1 MTATVSPFVIRELTG
16 DKREFRFTGRGL
28 PYRPFTLSGDQRA
41 DINWYAGSPEGTIQM
56 LGAKE
61 NETTINGMWK
71 DRFLRQ
77 VVDMSPAELVAAGF
91 DVVGG
96 NAAPFS
102 LAAGQSGEPGAKI
115 NGFPI
120 NNVRELADTVDDVRR
135 KGQLVEVTWLHIK
148 RQGIIR
154 TFRQSWHA
162 AQDLEWEIR
171 FEWINQGFQLSDV
184 PIQDRS
190 VDLSDTVVE
199 ISNQLE
205 ELDGIMDGSASLD
218 LQGDSGQA
226 FTQAGQALDEVN
238 QGINQIQQAL
248 TQLQDTVINN
258 TQALLSPISTV
269 QRSIGIFSFMKDV
282 GDSTANGIDRRLDAA
297 ILNVQDTFGTKLD
310 QRNTLS
316 KQRRAAR
323 RISAVAAIRQA
334 QLEKQARPEL
344 ISSFVAREDQDLRD
358 VALQHYGTADEWK
371 SLMRFNNLD
380 ESRLSSNQ
388 LIFVPRNPPRGDQC

>member
-1 MTATVSPFVIRELTG
+1 MAATVSPFIIRELTG
-16 DKREFRFTGRGL
+16 DKRVFRFTGRGL

-77 VVDMSPAELVAAGF
+77 VVDLSPADLVAGGF
-91 DVVGG
+91 DQGTAG
-96 NAAPFS
+96 TAS
-102 LAAGQSGEPGAKI
+102 AAGQSGEPGALI
-115 NGFPI
+115 DGAPI
-120 NNVRELADTVDDVRR
+120 IHVRELANEMDDVRR
-135 KGQLVEVTWLHIK
+135 KGQIVEVTWLHLK
-148 RQGIIR
+148 RQGIVR
-154 TFRQSWHA
+154 TFRQSWHT
-162 AQDLEWEIR
+162 AQDVAWEIR
-171 FEWINQGFQLSDV
+171 FEWINQGVQLADI

-205 ELDGIMDGSASLD
+205 TLDSIRDGSVALD
-218 LQGDSGQA
+218 LVGDSGQA
-226 FTQAGQALDEVN
+226 FTDAGQALGEVN
-238 QGINQIQQAL
+238 AFINQIQQAL
-248 TQLQDTVINN
+248 IQLQDTIINN
-258 TQALLSPISTV
+258 TQSLLSPISTV
-269 QRSIGIFSFMKDV
+269 QRAIGIFAFMKDIA
-282 GDSTANGIDRRLDAA
+282 DSTANGIERRLDSAV
-297 ILNVQDTFGTKLD
+297 LNVQDIFGTKLD

-316 KQRRAAR
+316 KQKRAAR
-323 RISAVAAIRQA
+323 RISSSAAIRQE
-334 QLEKQARPEL
+334 QLEKQAQPEL

-380 ESRLSSNQ
+380 NSRLSSNQ